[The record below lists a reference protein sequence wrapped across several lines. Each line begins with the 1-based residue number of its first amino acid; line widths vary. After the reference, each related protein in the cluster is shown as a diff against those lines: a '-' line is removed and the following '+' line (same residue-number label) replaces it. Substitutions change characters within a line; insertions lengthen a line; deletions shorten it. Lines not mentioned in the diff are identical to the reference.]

1 MSFDQTKRAGSAT
14 PLPVNENNQNSPLN
28 ELPGIVGSIGAQGFD
43 SLPHG
48 LRDRPQWCLAGA
60 DKRPLTV
67 DGRAASVTDPR
78 TWSSF
83 DAVAHVAVE
92 KGLHIGYVLTASDPY
107 TCIDLDVK
115 DSRNEADPKKWTT
128 PEQLERFQRIA
139 QDFDSYTERSRSGI
153 GLHVWVEGKVG
164 KGRRRDG
171 VEVYSQERFI
181 ICTGDSYVRKP
192 IANRQE
198 MLDRMV
204 SQMTD
209 EQGTATVQLIEV
221 AETDGDD
228 VIWQRGAD
236 ASNGDKF
243 RQLWAGDWK
252 GLGYPSQS
260 EADLSLLSMLAF
272 YSKSNEQVR
281 RLFRMSELGKREK
294 ATRNDAYLNRTLTM
308 IRGRLE
314 RENERVASAEVLS
327 AELVKKLQATSAAQ
341 ADHLGYP
348 LDLHPKAA
356 PAARSVAPLPWPPG
370 VAGQVAQLIHA
381 AAMRPVPEVAI
392 VAALGL
398 LAGVC
403 GGRWVIPKS
412 GLNLYLVLLAKSGI
426 GKEAMHEGIS
436 MFIHGVRA
444 RQPEVERFFDFAEYA
459 SGPALI
465 KTIVDRTSFLQVSN
479 EFGRRLKRMSEAN
492 DAALQGLRT
501 AMTKLYSKSGPQ
513 AIVGGIAYSDKEKNV
528 VTVSGVSYSM
538 IGDSTPGTFR
548 EAITA
553 DMMEDGFMSRFT
565 VVEHEGD
572 RPPENPCPMTALPEG
587 WAVWFSELVTHA
599 VTLDR
604 NMTYQFVG
612 RDEGAAGILHAF
624 NQECDDSINRAG
636 DDESRRQMWNRA
648 HLKALRIAA
657 LLAVADNY
665 LNPCI
670 ATCHAEWAIDLVRRD
685 IAVFTNRLQSGDIG
699 SDDKARETKVLAI
712 LKEYLIKAPSS
723 SYKVKPAL
731 HQNRIVPRKFLTVKT
746 HSLPAFKSH
755 KQGSTGAL
763 EAVLRSLCSSGYI
776 TKCSGTDMVKDYNEH
791 GECYMVLDL
800 PSYD

>member
-28 ELPGIVGSIGAQGFD
+28 ELPGIVSSIGAKGFD
-43 SLPHG
+43 NFPQG
-48 LRDRPQWCLAGA
+48 PRDLPQWCLAGA
-60 DKRPLTV
+60 DKRPLAV

-83 DAVAHVAVE
+83 DAVAHVAAE
-92 KGLHIGYVLTASDPY
+92 KGLHVGYVLTANDPY

-115 DSRNEADPKKWTT
+115 DDTT
-128 PEQLERFQRIA
+128 QEQLERFQRIVGA
-139 QDFDSYTERSRSGI
+139 FDSYTERSRSGR
-153 GLHVWVEGKVG
+153 GLHIWVEGKVG

-181 ICTGDSYVRKP
+181 ICTGDAYIAKP

-198 MLDRMV
+198 ILDDMV
-204 SQMTD
+204 SRMTE

-221 AETDGDD
+221 SETETDEA
-228 VIWQRGAD
+228 IWQRGAD

-308 IRGRLE
+308 IRARLE
-314 RENERVASAEVLS
+314 RENERVASAELLS
-327 AELVKKLQATSAAQ
+327 AELAEKLQATSAAQ
-341 ADHLGYP
+341 DSQLGNP
-348 LDLHPKAA
+348 LELHQQTA
-356 PAARSVAPLPWPPG
+356 PAPSSAAQLPWPPG
-370 VAGQVAQLIHA
+370 VAGQVAQLIHS

-403 GGRWVIPKS
+403 GKRWVIPKS

-436 MFIHGVRA
+436 MFIHGVQA
-444 RQPEVERFFDFAEYA
+444 KYPGVHEFFDFSEYA
-459 SGPALI
+459 SGQALT
-465 KTIVDRTSFLQVSN
+465 KAAAGRTCFLQVSS

-492 DAALQGLRT
+492 DKSLQDLRT
-501 AMTKLYSKSGPQ
+501 TMTKLYSKSGPD
-513 AIVGGIAYSDKEKNV
+513 AFVGGISYSEKEKNV
-528 VTVSGVSYSM
+528 ATVSGIAYSM

-548 EAITA
+548 ESLTE

-565 VVEHEGD
+565 IVEHEGD
-572 RPPENPCPMTALPEG
+572 RPPENPNPIQALPES
-587 WAVWFSELVTHA
+587 WAVWFGGLVTHA
-599 VTLDR
+599 MTL
-604 NMTYQFVG
+604 NQNNAYQQVA
-612 RDEGAAGILHAF
+612 RDHHAAHLLDAF
-624 NQECDDSINRAG
+624 NLECDASINRAG
-636 DDESRRQMWNRA
+636 DDNSRRQMWNRA

-657 LLAVADNY
+657 LLAVADN
-665 LNPCI
+665 NVTPCI
-670 ATCHAEWAIDLVRRD
+670 TTRHAEWAIDLVRRD
-685 IAVFTNRLQSGDIG
+685 IAVFTTRLQSGDIG

-712 LKEYLIKAPSS
+712 LRDYLIKAPSAG
-723 SYKVKPAL
+723 YKVKPAL
-731 HQNRIVPRKFLTVKT
+731 HQNRIVPRKFLTMKT
-746 HSLPAFKSH
+746 GSLPAFKSH

-763 EAVLRSLCSSGYI
+763 DGVLRSLCSSGYI

>member
-1 MSFDQTKRAGSAT
+1 MSFDQEKRAGSAT
-14 PLPVNENNQNSPLN
+14 PLPVNENRQNSPLN
-28 ELPGIVGSIGAQGFD
+28 ELPGIVGSIGAKGFD
-43 SLPHG
+43 NFPKG
-48 LRDRPQWCLAGA
+48 PRDLPQWCLAGA

-78 TWSSF
+78 TWGSF
-83 DAVAHVAVE
+83 DAVANVAVE

-115 DSRNEADPKKWTT
+115 DDTT
-128 PEQLERFQRIA
+128 PEQVERFRKIVDA
-139 QDFDSYTERSRSGI
+139 ADSYTERSRSGK
-153 GLHVWVEGKVG
+153 GLHIWLEGKVG

-181 ICTGDSYVRKP
+181 ICTGDAYIAKP

-198 MLDRMV
+198 MLENMV
-204 SQMTD
+204 SLMTQ
-209 EQGTATVQLIEV
+209 EQGAATVQLIEV
-221 AETDGDD
+221 CETDSDEA
-228 VIWQRGAD
+228 IWQRGAD

-308 IRGRLE
+308 IRARLE
-314 RENERVASAEVLS
+314 RENERVASAELLS
-327 AELVKKLQATSAAQ
+327 AELSEKLQATSAAQ
-341 ADHLGYP
+341 VSQLGNP
-348 LDLHPKAA
+348 LELHQQTA
-356 PAARSVAPLPWPPG
+356 PAPRSAAQLPWPPG
-370 VAGQVAQLIHA
+370 VAGQIAQLIHS

-398 LAGVC
+398 MAGVC
-403 GGRWVIPKS
+403 GKRWVIPKS

-436 MFIHGVRA
+436 MFVRGVQAKCPGVHG
-444 RQPEVERFFDFAEYA
+444 FFDFSEYA
-459 SGPALI
+459 SGQALT
-465 KTIVDRTSFLQVSN
+465 KAAAERPSFVQVSS

-492 DAALQGLRT
+492 DKALQDLRT
-501 AMTKLYSKSGPQ
+501 TMTKLYAKSGPE
-513 AIVGGIAYSDKEKNV
+513 AFVGGISYSDKEKNV
-528 VTVSGVSYSM
+528 VTVSGIAYSM

-548 EAITA
+548 EALTQ

-565 VVEHEGD
+565 VIEHEGD
-572 RPPENPCPMTALPEG
+572 RSPENPDPLLALPEG
-587 WAVWFSELVTHA
+587 WASWFAELVTHA
-599 VTLDR
+599 MSLEQKNV
-604 NMTYQFVG
+604 YQSVA
-612 RDEGAAGILHAF
+612 RDSNAAGMLHAF
-624 NQECDDSINRAG
+624 NVECDKQINST
-636 DDESRRQMWNRA
+636 DDDSRRQMWIRA

-665 LNPCI
+665 VTPCI

-712 LKEYLIKAPSS
+712 LREYLIKAPSAG
-723 SYKVKPAL
+723 YKVKPAL
-731 HQNRIVPRKFLTVKT
+731 HQNRIVPRKFLTMKT
-746 HSLPAFKSH
+746 NSLPAFKSH

-763 EAVLRSLCSSGYI
+763 EAVLRSLCSSGYV

>member
-1 MSFDQTKRAGSAT
+1 MSFDQAKRIGSAT
-14 PLPVNENNQNSPLN
+14 PLSVNETNQNSPLN
-28 ELPGIVGSIGAQGFD
+28 ELPGIVGSIGAKGFD
-43 SLPHG
+43 NFPQG
-48 LRDRPQWCLAGA
+48 PRDLPQWCLAGA
-60 DKRPLTV
+60 DKRPLAV
-67 DGRAASVTDPR
+67 DGRGASVTDPR

-115 DSRNEADPKKWTT
+115 DDTT
-128 PEQLERFQRIA
+128 PEQVERFKKIVDA
-139 QDFDSYTERSRSGI
+139 ADSYTERSRSGK
-153 GLHVWVEGKVG
+153 GLHIWLEGKVG

-181 ICTGDSYVRKP
+181 ICTGDAYIAKP

-198 MLDRMV
+198 MLDDMV
-204 SQMTD
+204 SRMTED
-209 EQGTATVQLIEV
+209 QGTATVQLIEV
-221 AETDGDD
+221 SETDTDEA
-228 VIWQRGAD
+228 IWQRGAD

-272 YSKSNEQVR
+272 YTKSNAQVR

-308 IRGRLE
+308 IRARLE
-314 RENERVASAEVLS
+314 RENERVASAELLS
-327 AELVKKLQATSAAQ
+327 AELAEKLQATSAAQ
-341 ADHLGYP
+341 DSQLGNP
-348 LDLHPKAA
+348 LELQQQTA
-356 PAARSVAPLPWPPG
+356 PAPRSAAQLPWPPG
-370 VAGQVAQLIHA
+370 VAGQIAQLIHS

-398 LAGVC
+398 MAGVC
-403 GGRWVIPKS
+403 GKRWVIPKS

-436 MFIHGVRA
+436 MFVRGVQAKCPGVHG
-444 RQPEVERFFDFAEYA
+444 FFDFSEYA
-459 SGPALI
+459 SGQALT
-465 KTIVDRTSFLQVSN
+465 KAAAERPSFVQVSS

-492 DAALQGLRT
+492 DKALQDLRT
-501 AMTKLYSKSGPQ
+501 TMTKLYAKSGPE
-513 AIVGGIAYSDKEKNV
+513 AFVGGISYSDKEKNV
-528 VTVSGVSYSM
+528 VTVSGIAYSM

-548 EAITA
+548 DALTQ

-565 VVEHEGD
+565 VIEHEGD
-572 RPPENPCPMTALPEG
+572 RSPENPEPLLALPEG
-587 WAVWFSELVTHA
+587 WASWFAELVTQA
-599 VTLDR
+599 MSLEQK
-604 NMTYQFVG
+604 NIYQPVA
-612 RDEGAAGILHAF
+612 RDAQAGEMLHAF
-624 NQECDDSINRAG
+624 DVECDKQVNST
-636 DDESRRQMWNRA
+636 DDDSRRQMWIRA
-648 HLKALRIAA
+648 HLKALRISA

-665 LNPCI
+665 VTPCI
-670 ATCHAEWAIDLVRRD
+670 TTEHAKWAIDLVRRD
-685 IAVFTNRLQSGDIG
+685 IAVFTTRLQSGDIG

-712 LKEYLIKAPSS
+712 LKDYLIKAPSAG
-723 SYKVKPAL
+723 YKVKPAL
-731 HQNRIVPRKFLTVKT
+731 HQNRIVPRKFLTMKT
-746 HSLPAFKSH
+746 NSLPAFKSH